1 MYKVSIVSYSNSFP
15 FLFGIQNSL
24 LANEIELHEDIPSQ
38 CLAKLLSNEVDV
50 GLIPVAG
57 LLESNKLNIVSDYC
71 IGANGKV
78 DSVKLYS
85 SVPVNQIS
93 TVRLDYQSRTSVNL
107 CKVLLKNYWKKEVQF
122 ENTHDRFWEN
132 LSKGEAAVVIGDR
145 TFNLNGTF
153 PFEYDLS
160 EEWQKMTGM
169 PFVFAVWASIK
180 NIDNKWLTRFNSALK
195 LGLDN
200 RSESIKPY
208 LHLHSGFDLENYVH
222 RTIDYTLDV
231 SKKAAIDL
239 FLKMV
244 SNL

>member
-15 FLFGIQNSL
+15 FFFGLQNSPL
-24 LANEIELHEDIPSQ
+24 VNEIELHKDIPSQ
-38 CLAKLLSNEVDV
+38 CLAKLLKNEVDV

-57 LLESNKLNIVSDYC
+57 LLESNNLRIVSDYC

-85 SVPVNQIS
+85 TVPVNQIS
-93 TVRLDYQSRTSVNL
+93 KILLDYQSRTSVNL

-122 ENTHDRFWEN
+122 ENTNDRFWEN
-132 LSKGEAAVVIGDR
+132 MAKGEAAVVIGDR
-145 TFNLNGTF
+145 TFNLNSTF

-169 PFVFAVWASIK
+169 PFVFAVWASNK
-180 NIDNKWLTRFNSALK
+180 PIDNQWLIRFNSALK

-208 LHLHSGFDLENYVH
+208 LHLHNGFDLENYVH
-222 RTIDYTLDV
+222 HTIDYTLND
-231 SKKAAIDL
+231 SKKSAIDL